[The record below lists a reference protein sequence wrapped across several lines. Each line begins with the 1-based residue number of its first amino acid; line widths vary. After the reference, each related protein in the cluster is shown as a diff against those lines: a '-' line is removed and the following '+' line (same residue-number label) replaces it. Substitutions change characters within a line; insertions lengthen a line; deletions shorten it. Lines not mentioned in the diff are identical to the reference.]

1 MKRLGRV
8 FFAAFYI
15 WATIN
20 VAGERSARA
29 VYRIENWSKAATG
42 QIDAPTQ
49 RFTEVL
55 PNFGH
60 AKKASPAV
68 ADVSLELTHVLL
80 FVERRYEERPD
91 VEYSSADSFKVHSSR
106 APPALI

>member
-1 MKRLGRV
+1 MRRLGRA
-8 FFAAFYI
+8 FFAVFYI

-29 VYRIENWSKAATG
+29 IYRIENWSKAATG
-42 QIDAPTQ
+42 QIDVPTE

-60 AKKASPAV
+60 AKKAKPAV
-68 ADVSLELTHVLL
+68 ADVSVDLSYVPPV
-80 FVERRYEERPD
+80 VEQRYEEPLD
-91 VEYSSADSFKVHSSR
+91 VEYSSADSFEVHSAR